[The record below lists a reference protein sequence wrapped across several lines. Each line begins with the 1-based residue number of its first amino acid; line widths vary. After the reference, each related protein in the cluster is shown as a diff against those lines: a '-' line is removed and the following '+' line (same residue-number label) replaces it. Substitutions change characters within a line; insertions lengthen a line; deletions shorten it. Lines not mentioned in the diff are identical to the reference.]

1 MPADLSRFG
10 AGRLDRRVGV
20 VALIAPNLNLKDL
33 PMNALVA
40 QLILSSHGYFHET
53 SGMVIAFF
61 ENPQEALCCADAI
74 TVAVGK
80 IVEVC
85 GTRLSIS

>member
-1 MPADLSRFG
+1 MPADRSRLVE
-10 AGRLDRRVGV
+10 GRLDRRIGV
-20 VALIAPNLNLKDL
+20 VALIVPKLNLKDL
-33 PMNALVA
+33 SMNALVA

-61 ENPQEALCCADAI
+61 ENPQEALRCADAI
-74 TVAVGK
+74 TVAIGK

>member
-1 MPADLSRFG
+1 MPADLSRFVE
-10 AGRLDRRVGV
+10 GRLDRRIGG
-20 VALIAPNLNLKDL
+20 VALIVPNFNLKDL
-33 PMNALVA
+33 SMNALIA

-61 ENPQEALCCADAI
+61 ENPQEALHCANEI
-74 TVAVGK
+74 TVAIGK